1 MYYPIAF
8 HFIWQYF
15 LDRVGELPVYG
26 RAGSRLILA
35 VLLENFC
42 CRDAYQLKD
51 PSSGDVDNKKSKE
64 AAEAE
69 DAKPVPLVVMPPD
82 EWQTYAQMLAQVYD
96 DMRRMDANAP
106 ILPEA
111 LAEQKP
117 SGGAADKDKNA
128 DNEDDAEVNPTK
140 NKDPRVVAYNQT
152 LLDHKEF
159 TRKYREIEISLQF
172 HRAMAGTMREVLEK
186 VMATPGGDVAESE
199 DSDSEEEE
207 EEMPE
212 VSQEVLVEFQ
222 CFHISMLLALGY
234 ARYFT
239 CRFHLMTYL
248 SLRMQFIP

>member
-1 MYYPIAF
+1 MPELYPTPRPDLYIIPL

-15 LDRVGELPVYG
+15 LDLVGELPVYG
-26 RAGSRLILA
+26 RAGSRLSLA

-51 PSSGDVDNKKSKE
+51 PSSGDGNSRSKEQSKE

-69 DAKPVPLVVMPPD
+69 EAKPVPLVVMPPD

-128 DNEDDAEVNPTK
+128 DNEDDAEDNPTK

-152 LLDHKEF
+152 LLDAAPNSALEDHKEF

-186 VMATPGGDVAESE
+186 VMATPGGDR
-199 DSDSEEEE
+199 DSDSEEEEEE

-222 CFHISMLLALGY
+222 
-234 ARYFT
+234 
-239 CRFHLMTYL
+239 
-248 SLRMQFIP
+248 

>member
-1 MYYPIAF
+1 M

-26 RAGSRLILA
+26 RAGSRLSLA

-51 PSSGDVDNKKSKE
+51 PSSGDVDKKSKK

-69 DAKPVPLVVMPPD
+69 TEMEMDAKPVPLVVMPPD
-82 EWQTYAQMLAQVYD
+82 EWQTYAQMLENVYG

-117 SGGAADKDKNA
+117 FGVADPSKTNA
-128 DNEDDAEVNPTK
+128 DNDDDAEDDPTK
-140 NKDPRVVAYNQT
+140 NKDPLIVAYNQT
-152 LLDHKEF
+152 LLDAAPNPALEDHKEF

-186 VMATPGGDVAESE
+186 LMATPGGDMAESE
-199 DSDSEEEE
+199 DSDSEDEEE
-207 EEMPE
+207 EEVPE

-222 CFHISMLLALGY
+222 
-234 ARYFT
+234 
-239 CRFHLMTYL
+239 
-248 SLRMQFIP
+248 